1 MPQRPP
7 INSRIVSQFAAR
19 LRRLMD
25 FDVSFRGSVV
35 KRRPVKYTSKVV
47 AKAIGVGHNTVN
59 RWENAKIA
67 PRLDELHALLQF
79 FNVSGRWLFG
89 LPKESEKQGGA
100 DTQKQSSA
108 SARANGGA

>member
-7 INSRIVSQFAAR
+7 INPRIVSQFAAR

-25 FDVSFRGSVV
+25 FEVSWWGSVV
-35 KRRPVKYTSKVV
+35 KPRPVKYTSKMV

-59 RWENAKIA
+59 RWENAKIG
-67 PRLDELHALLQF
+67 PRLDELHALLKF

-89 LPKESEKQGGA
+89 LPKDPERPRQGDA
-100 DTQKQSSA
+100 KKHASSP
-108 SARANGGA
+108 SRANGGS